1 MIDNKYFKRALFVLA
16 LVLVGSVVFNKLTDR
31 SVYSS
36 DNVRDQLTRFQQV
49 FGLVSRYY
57 VEPPDNEKLIT
68 GAING
73 MLGELDPHTVY
84 IPEKNLQK
92 VTEQFEGS
100 FEGIGIQF
108 IIHEKVL
115 TVVSP
120 IAGGP
125 SEAVGIL
132 PGDQIIEIEGK
143 STYGI
148 TESEVQDKLRGP
160 KGSKVTV
167 TIRRPGE
174 TEEFQ
179 VTITRDE
186 IPIYSVMASFMMNDG
201 KTGYIYLGRFSKTTS
216 EEVEEA
222 ITKLESQGMEQ
233 LIFDLRGNSGG
244 YLQQAFKVVDKFIPG
259 GYKIVYTKGRTSRMN
274 DELFSTQ
281 NGTHELFPLVIMI
294 DHGSASASE
303 IVAGAV
309 QDLDRGLVVGQTSFG
324 KGLVQNQIPLDDGGA
339 VRLTVARYYTP
350 SGRLIQ
356 RPYEDGLMDYYK
368 EAYQERDSTFKP
380 DSTKKYLTLAGRTV
394 YGGGGITPDT
404 ILTDGNI
411 TRFTYNLRRKR
422 VFFEFGSQYAADHR
436 DELGDFD
443 SYMNNFEISDEM
455 LDEFRN
461 ILSKHEIKIDEKA
474 FKKDIKYIK
483 LLMKAELARHV
494 WDSEHFYRIRLTGDE
509 EVKQAIELIPR
520 AGEIKTLHDWKSA
533 TSKK

>member
-1 MIDNKYFKRALFVLA
+1 MMDNKYFKRALFILA
-16 LVLVGSVVFNKLTDR
+16 LVLVGSVVFNKVTNR
-31 SVYSS
+31 GVYST

-49 FGLVSRYY
+49 FSLVSRYY
-57 VEPPDNEKLIT
+57 VEPPDTEKLIT

-108 IIHEKVL
+108 IILEKVL

-160 KGSKVTV
+160 KGSKVNV

-174 TEEFQ
+174 SEEFQ

-186 IPIYSVMASFMMNDG
+186 IPIYSVMAAFMLNNG
-201 KTGYIYLGRFSKTTS
+201 ETGYIYLGRFSKTTS
-216 EEVEEA
+216 DEIEDA
-222 ITKLESQGMEQ
+222 LNKLESLGMKQ

-274 DELFSTQ
+274 DELYSTH
-281 NGTHELFPLVIMI
+281 NGTHKLFPLLIMI

-356 RPYEDGLMDYYK
+356 RPFKDGLMDYYK
-368 EAYQERDSTFKP
+368 EAYQERDSTYKP
-380 DSTKKYLTLAGRTV
+380 DSTKKFLTLAGRTV

-404 ILTDGNI
+404 TLTDGNI

-422 VFFEFGSQYAADHR
+422 VFFEFGSQYAAEHR
-436 DELGDFD
+436 EEFD
-443 SYMNNFEISDEM
+443 NFESYMNNFKITENM

-461 ILSKHEIKIDEKA
+461 ILSKHEIKIDDKA
-474 FKKDIKYIK
+474 FEQDVEYIK
-483 LLMKAELARHV
+483 LLMKAELARHI
-494 WDSEHFYRIRLTGDE
+494 WDSEHFYRVRLSGDE
-509 EVKQAIELIPR
+509 QVKQAIDLIPR
-520 AGEIKTLHDWKSA
+520 AREIKNLHDWKKA
-533 TSKK
+533 DI